1 MSHATRL
8 KSNFISLAL
17 IVLVSAFING
27 CALFEERAGPATYY
41 GPREQVYFANF
52 EEVWRSVNLVL
63 QPYPLRVSNMDQGM
77 LETDMI
83 RGPRVWSPPYKPD
96 NATNGETYRLTIRVI
111 KGALDSK
118 AATKVTIVKESNL
131 QADFFSDPRALPSDG
146 MEEKGILY
154 RIGREIQ
161 IERALAK
168 AQKKQNNTQQ

>member
-8 KSNFISLAL
+8 KFNLTVLSLL
-17 IVLVSAFING
+17 MMGLSS
-27 CALFEERAGPATYY
+27 CALFEERGGPPKYY

-63 QPYPLRVSNMDQGM
+63 QPYPLRVSNMDQGV

-83 RGPRVWSPPYKPD
+83 RGNRVWSLPYK
-96 NATNGETYRLTIRVI
+96 TESMMNGESYRLTIRVI
-111 KGALDSK
+111 KGALEAKS
-118 AATKVTIVKESNL
+118 ATKVTIVKESSL
-131 QADFFSDPRALPSDG
+131 QRDFFSDPRPLPSDG
-146 MEEKGILY
+146 MEEKTVLY

-168 AQKKQNNTQQ
+168 AQKKQNNQ